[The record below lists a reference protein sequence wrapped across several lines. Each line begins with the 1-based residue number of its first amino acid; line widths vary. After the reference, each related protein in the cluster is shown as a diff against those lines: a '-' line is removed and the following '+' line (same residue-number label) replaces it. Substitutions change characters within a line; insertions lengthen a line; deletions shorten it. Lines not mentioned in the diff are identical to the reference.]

1 MRYPAVAG
9 RFYSSKEKALRK
21 EIEECFRSKIGPG
34 EVPALSQGRGS
45 IVGAVVPH
53 AGYMFSGPVAAHVF
67 DAIAKEGFPET
78 FVVLGPNHHGV
89 GSGVAMTSEDFK
101 TPLGTIEVD
110 KELAKKLRGWV
121 DEDPSAHQQE
131 HSIEVQVPFIQYFSS
146 KAKFLPICMA
156 FQDFETAKEL
166 GTRLRKAC
174 EGRDVIVLASSDFS
188 HYVPPDFAKKQD
200 RAVIERILALDAQ
213 GVEAAVIGKDVSMC
227 GYGPVMAM
235 LEAVGGK
242 SAQLL
247 KYATSGDVHP
257 MPEVVGYAG
266 IVVRR

>member
-9 RFYSSKEKALRK
+9 RFYSSKEKALRE
-21 EIEECFRSKIGPG
+21 EIEECFRSRIGPG
-34 EVPALSQGRGS
+34 EIPALKPGRGS

-53 AGYMFSGPVAAHVF
+53 AGYMFSGPVTAHVF
-67 DAIAKEGFPET
+67 GAMAEDGFPET
-78 FVVLGPNHHGV
+78 FVVIGPNHHGV
-89 GSGVAMTSEDFK
+89 GAGVAMTAEDFV
-101 TPLGTIEVD
+101 TPLGKIEAD
-110 KELAKKLRGWV
+110 RELAKKLKGWV
-121 DEDPSAHQQE
+121 DEDPSAHRHE
-131 HSIEVQVPFIQYFSS
+131 HSIEVQVPFIQYFSK
-146 KAKFLPICMA
+146 KAKLLPISMA

-166 GTRLRKAC
+166 GARLKKAC

-188 HYVPPDFAKKQD
+188 HYVPAAFAEKQD
-200 RAVIERILALDAQ
+200 RAVIDRILALDPQ
-213 GVEAAVIGKDVSMC
+213 GVEATVTSKGVSMC

-242 SAQLL
+242 TAKLL

-257 MPEVVGYAG
+257 MSEVVGYAG

>member
-9 RFYSSKEKALRK
+9 RFYSSKGKVLRE
-21 EIEECFRSKIGPG
+21 EIEECFKSKIGPG
-34 EVPALSQGRGS
+34 EVPTLGKGRGS

-67 DAIAKEGFPET
+67 AAIAREGFPET
-78 FVVLGPNHHGV
+78 FVILGPNHHGI
-89 GSGVAMTSEDFK
+89 GSGVAMTSEDFT
-101 TPLGTIEVD
+101 TPLGVIETD

-121 DEDPSAHQQE
+121 DEDPSAHQNE
-131 HSIEVQVPFIQYFSS
+131 HSIEVQVPFIQYFSQETR
-146 KAKFLPICMA
+146 FLPICMA

-188 HYVPPDFAKKQD
+188 HYVPPSYAEKQD
-200 RAVIERILALDAQ
+200 RAVIDKILALDPQ
-213 GVEAAVIGKDVSMC
+213 GVESTVVAKDVSMC

-235 LEAVGGK
+235 LEAVEGK

-257 MPEVVGYAG
+257 MSEVVGYAG